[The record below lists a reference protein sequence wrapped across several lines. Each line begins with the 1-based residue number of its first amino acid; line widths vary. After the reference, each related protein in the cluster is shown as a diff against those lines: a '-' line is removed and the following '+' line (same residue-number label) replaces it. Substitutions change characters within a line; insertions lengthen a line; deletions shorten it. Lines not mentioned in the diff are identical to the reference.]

1 VWWIRFLETY
11 GRSAIT
17 FFQFY
22 GRFTIMAVQ
31 SFLAIRKVHI
41 YHPQIVEEFIVIGR
55 RSFPIVATTA
65 IFMGLVLG
73 VQIGTQM
80 GSMTAKYVE
89 GGLVLR
95 AILLEMGPVITAVV
109 IAGRAGAGIASELG
123 SMVVTEQV
131 DALRTMAIS
140 PIDILVM
147 PRLVAGIFAIPALTI
162 FSIAFSVFAGFIS
175 TKFAINLD
183 YAGFVKGM
191 RMAFHGHDVF
201 ISLFKSLIFG
211 IIVVL
216 ASCFWG
222 LQSSKGA
229 RGVGN
234 ATTSAVVSSIIAIF
248 VLDYI
253 ISALLL

>member
-1 VWWIRFLETY
+1 MIRNVLETY
-11 GRSAIT
+11 GRSGKT
-17 FFQFY
+17 FFTYY
-22 GRFTIMAVQ
+22 GKLTIMSVQ
-31 SFLAIRKVHI
+31 SFLAIHKMPI
-41 YHPQIVEEFIVIGR
+41 YRLQIIDEFIVIGR
-55 RSFPIVATTA
+55 RSFPIVSITA

-80 GSMTAKYVE
+80 SSMTAKYVE

-123 SMVVTEQV
+123 TMVVTEQV
-131 DALRTMAIS
+131 DALRTMAID
-140 PIDILVM
+140 PIEILVM
-147 PRLVAGIFAIPALTI
+147 PRLIAGIFAIPALTVFSNI
-162 FSIAFSVFAGFIS
+162 FSISAGFIS

-183 YAGFVKGM
+183 YDGFVKGM

-211 IIVVL
+211 IVIIL
-216 ASCFWG
+216 LSCFWG
-222 LQSSKGA
+222 LNSGKGA
-229 RGVGN
+229 RGVGL
-234 ATTSAVVSSIIAIF
+234 ATTSAVVSSLIAIF

>member
-1 VWWIRFLETY
+1 MLERFLISY
-11 GRSAIT
+11 GRVAKT
-17 FFQFY
+17 FFSYY
-22 GRFTIMAVQ
+22 GRFTIMSVQ
-31 SFLAIRKVHI
+31 GFLAIRHI
-41 YHPQIVEEFIVIGR
+41 GLYWSEVVEEFIVIGR
-55 RSFPIVATTA
+55 RSLPIVSTTA

-80 GSMTAKYVE
+80 SSMTAKYVE

-123 SMVVTEQV
+123 TMVVTEQV
-131 DALRTMAIS
+131 DALRTMAIN

-147 PRLVAGIFAIPALTI
+147 PRLVAGIFAVPTLTVY
-162 FSIAFSVFAGFIS
+162 SVVFSVFAGFVS

-183 YAGFVKGM
+183 YPGFLKGM

-201 ISLFKSLIFG
+201 ICLFKAFIFG
-211 IIVVL
+211 IIVML
-216 ASCFWG
+216 LSSFWG
-222 LQSSKGA
+222 LNSSRGA
-229 RGVGN
+229 KGVGN
-234 ATTSAVVSSIIAIF
+234 ATTSAVVSSLISIF

>member
-1 VWWIRFLETY
+1 MWLIRFFETY
-11 GRSAIT
+11 GRAALT
-17 FFQFY
+17 FFSYY
-22 GRFTIMAVQ
+22 GRFTIMSVQ
-31 SFLAIRKVHI
+31 SFWAMRKIHI
-41 YHPQIVEEFIVIGR
+41 YHPQIVDEFIVIGR
-55 RSFPIVATTA
+55 RSFPIVSITA

-109 IAGRAGAGIASELG
+109 VAGRAGAGIASELG
-123 SMVVTEQV
+123 TMVVTEQV

-140 PIDILVM
+140 PIEILVM
-147 PRLVAGIFAIPALTI
+147 PRLVAGIFAIPALTV
-162 FSIAFSVFAGFIS
+162 FSIAFSVFAGFVS

-183 YAGFVKGM
+183 YAGFLKGM
-191 RMAFHGHDVF
+191 RMAFHQHDVF
-201 ISLFKSLIFG
+201 ISLLKSLVFG

-222 LQSSKGA
+222 LQSGKGA

-234 ATTSAVVSSIIAIF
+234 ATTSAVVTSLLAIF
-248 VLDYI
+248 ILDYI